1 VQTIMTVFLIALD
14 VAVFLLELTSA
25 GAGLEAFALWPPR
38 AISPDS
44 PGFHLW
50 QLVTYS
56 ALHASFAHLAF
67 NMLGLYI
74 FGREVERVLGA
85 GRMLALYLAS
95 VVAGALTQLAVFGWL
110 THGVAY
116 PTIGAS
122 AGVFGALV
130 AYALL
135 FPERRVVLL
144 FPPVPMPA
152 WLFATGYA
160 ALELMLGI
168 SGNAPE
174 VAHFA
179 HLGGMAAAAALVLYW
194 SHAGADPRAG

>member
-1 VQTIMTVFLIALD
+1 MTVYLIALD
-14 VAVFLLELTSA
+14 VAVFLLELRTA
-25 GAGLEAFALWPPR
+25 GEGFESFALWPPR
-38 AISPDS
+38 SISPES

-56 ALHASFAHLAF
+56 TLHASFAHLAL
-67 NMLGLYI
+67 NMPGLFL

-85 GRMLALYLAS
+85 RRMLALYLAS
-95 VVAGALTQLAVFGWL
+95 IVAGALAQLAVLGWL
-110 THGVAY
+110 MRGAAY

-130 AYALL
+130 AYAVL
-135 FPERRVVLL
+135 FPTRSVVLL

-160 ALELMLGI
+160 VLELVLGI

-174 VAHFA
+174 IAHFA

-194 SHAGADPRAG
+194 SHAEANPRGG